1 MSPTS
6 LPATSAPPPAP
17 KSTCRTVG
25 VRVIPG
31 GAAEGTEIAAL
42 QFTNDGKHRCLLAG
56 YPSVVLLKHG
66 HRVGTPS
73 QPGGATPGRAVQVKP
88 GQTVQSMLRDY
99 SSCQAPLSDTAR
111 VTVPGEAATVDRPI
125 ELRACT
131 VRVGQLGPPH

>member
-1 MSPTS
+1 VS
-6 LPATSAPPPAP
+6 
-17 KSTCRTVG
+17 

-42 QFTNDGKHRCLLAG
+42 QFTNDGKSGCTLVG
-56 YPSVVLLKHG
+56 YPKVVLLKNG
-66 HRVGTPS
+66 SKIGSPS
-73 QPGGATPGRAVQVKP
+73 QPGGPLPGRSVPVAP

-111 VTVPGEAATVDRPI
+111 VTVPGESMRVARPI

-131 VRVGQLGPPH
+131 LRVGQLGPPR